1 MSELALPLIGDDDIS
16 IELRRENLRERKI
29 VINNTIDE
37 NLIENATLYILKWN
51 ADDHKNGIPKERRK
65 PIFIYLHSYGGDVSY
80 GIAFLSTIQASVT
93 PIYTIIL
100 GMAASMA
107 RYIPMVSDK
116 SYAVENASI
125 CLHDGEV
132 GVVQTR
138 RKANDFM
145 DYTNK
150 CDERLNKIILEN
162 TNITQEK
169 LDEIADKEFYIFADE
184 AKELGI
190 IDAIIG
196 VDVQLEEIL

>member
-107 RYIPMVSDK
+107 SYIPMVSDK

-196 VDVQLEEIL
+196 IDVQLEEIL

>member
-1 MSELALPLIGDDDIS
+1 MSELALPLLGDDDIS

-107 RYIPMVSDK
+107 SYIPMVSDK

>member
-107 RYIPMVSDK
+107 SYIPMVSDK